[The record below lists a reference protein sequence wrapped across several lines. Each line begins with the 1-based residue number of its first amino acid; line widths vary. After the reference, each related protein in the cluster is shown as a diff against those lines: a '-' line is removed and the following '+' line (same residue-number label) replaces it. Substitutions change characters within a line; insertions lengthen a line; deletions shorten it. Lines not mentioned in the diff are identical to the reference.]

1 MLYQAKNATVPLD
14 NTDMDYVSF
23 GRGREALVMLP
34 GLGDGLSTVRGK
46 AIALAMMYRMYAKR
60 YTVYIFSRKNDL
72 REGTSTRAM
81 ARDQAEAMRA
91 LGISKANVLGISQG
105 GMIAQYLAIDY
116 PDMVS
121 KLVLAVTLAK
131 QNETIQKAV
140 SAWIAFAKQGDFKAL
155 MVDTAERSYSER
167 YITKHRMLLPLLGSL
182 GRPESFTRFLIQANS
197 CIQHDSFDELA
208 KIVCPTLVIG
218 GGCDRIVGATAALE
232 LAENINGSELLLYEG
247 LGHALYEE
255 ARDFHTRVLAFL
267 GKE

>member
-1 MLYQAKNATVPLD
+1 MLYQARNATVTLG
-14 NTDMDYVSF
+14 NTGMDYVSF
-23 GRGREALVMLP
+23 GKGREALVMLP

-60 YTVYIFSRKNDL
+60 YTVYIFSRKNAL
-72 REGTSTRAM
+72 REDASTRTM

-121 KLVLAVTLAK
+121 RLVLAVTLAK
-131 QNETIQKAV
+131 RNETIQKAV
-140 SAWIAFAKQGDFKAL
+140 GAWIDYAKQGDYKAL
-155 MVDTAERSYSER
+155 MIDTAERSYSER
-167 YITKHRMLLPLLGSL
+167 YIKKRRMLLPLLGSL
-182 GRPESFTRFLIQANS
+182 GRPKSFSRFLIQAKS

-208 KIVCPTLVIG
+208 KIACPTLVIG
-218 GGCDRIVGATAALE
+218 GRCDRIVGETAALE
-232 LAENINGSELLLYEG
+232 LAENINGGKLLLYEE

-255 ARDFHTRVLAFL
+255 ARDFHERVLEFL
-267 GKE
+267 ETE